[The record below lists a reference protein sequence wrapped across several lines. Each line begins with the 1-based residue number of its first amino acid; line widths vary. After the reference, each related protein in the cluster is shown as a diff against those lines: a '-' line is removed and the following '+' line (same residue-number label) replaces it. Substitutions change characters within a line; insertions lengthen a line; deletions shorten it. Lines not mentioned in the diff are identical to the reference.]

1 MYKRKLRGWA
11 KHLDFL
17 IADLICLQLDLF
29 LAYYMRHGILDIYT
43 RSLYVNIAIV
53 MTLLDMVIII
63 FFNILKNI
71 IFIKKHNLINYK
83 YRFLFLKN

>member
-17 IADLICLQLDLF
+17 IADLICLQLAIF

-53 MTLLDMVIII
+53 MTLLDMLIII

-71 IFIKKHNLINYK
+71 LSVITLQK
-83 YRFLFLKN
+83 

>member
-17 IADLICLQLDLF
+17 IADLICLQLAIF

-43 RSLYVNIAIV
+43 SIIVCQYCDSHDTIRYVNYY
-53 MTLLDMVIII
+53 
-63 FFNILKNI
+63 IL
-71 IFIKKHNLINYK
+71 
-83 YRFLFLKN
+83 